1 MARDCSC
8 VSVQSSEQRNQWAS
22 NPLHQLL
29 CIYLLLLWSTVC
41 AACTILYRCSFKCCN
56 EPSELSC
63 MSCQL
68 LKLLLVIFFSFTP
81 YMQYT
86 ADCSENINLT
96 YHIYHIMSQKY
107 LVEGSNFNMSY
118 SAVSRPSPLFY
129 WLLSGDKLSD
139 IGTVLRLVN
148 IKMIQSD

>member
-1 MARDCSC
+1 
-8 VSVQSSEQRNQWAS
+8 
-22 NPLHQLL
+22 
-29 CIYLLLLWSTVC
+29 
-41 AACTILYRCSFKCCN
+41 
-56 EPSELSC
+56 
-63 MSCQL
+63 
-68 LKLLLVIFFSFTP
+68 
-81 YMQYT
+81 
-86 ADCSENINLT
+86 
-96 YHIYHIMSQKY
+96 MSQKY